1 MTASFAKAAY
11 IYPDVAGD
19 VGGMLAKCN
28 EMGGEAAQ
36 KVGYG
41 MAYVFSKGMVQVR
54 VVVGGWRWVG
64 RGGLSVGWHCYCKCS

>member
-1 MTASFAKAAY
+1 MMANVAKAAY
-11 IYPDVAGD
+11 VYPDVAGD

-36 KVGYG
+36 GVGYG

-54 VVVGGWRWVG
+54 VLVCECGGG
-64 RGGLSVGWHCYCKCS
+64 RGWWGRGSTVP